1 MKTNLSGTQIIP
13 CRRVVNDR
21 GFLQEV
27 CRSDEEGFF
36 QIGQAYL
43 TQTKQGVIKAWYLHR
58 EQWDSFFTLQ
68 GNMKLGLC
76 DDRPSS
82 PTYRIVESHEFS
94 SEEPHLIRIPPGVWH
109 GFQAVGQDLLLLHMN
124 SHPFQ
129 FHDTDEIRK
138 DSYTSDIPFAW

>member
-1 MKTNLSGTQIIP
+1 MKTNLSGAQIIP

-21 GFLQEV
+21 GFLQEI
-27 CRSDEEGFF
+27 CRSDEDGFF

-58 EQWDSFFTLQ
+58 KQWDSFFTLQ
-68 GNMKLGLC
+68 GKMKLALC

-82 PTYRIVESHEFS
+82 PTYRLVESHELS
-94 SEEPHLIRIPPGVWH
+94 SKEPHLIRIPPGVWH

-138 DSYTSDIPFAW
+138 DPYTPDIPFAW